1 MALGDRTYAVDEY
14 FFPPIIK
21 LNFQKRS
28 ENRTYRAEPYVNVFI
43 CGTYTR
49 VKHFTFPNSISSKYQ
64 YVLNVVIRLSPFS
77 ESWAEGSL
85 LIQ

>member
-1 MALGDRTYAVDEY
+1 MALGDKTNAIDEY

-43 CGTYTR
+43 RGTCTR
-49 VKHFTFPNSISSKYQ
+49 VKHFIFPNSISSKYQ
-64 YVLNVVIRLSPFS
+64 YVLNVATRLSPFS
-77 ESWAEGSL
+77 ESWARSSL